1 MVRRPAKWLKF
12 SFTKRNLRN
21 CGKTHLAQHLAQIN
35 IRFLVIFGHPH
46 SSFQNPRNFGGRIL
60 QVDVMR
66 TRGNHPAFGVE
77 MRESLGGNDAI
88 ATSFLP
94 VPKMVDFRIREST
107 PQILLI
113 QV

>member
-1 MVRRPAKWLKF
+1 
-12 SFTKRNLRN
+12 
-21 CGKTHLAQHLAQIN
+21 
-35 IRFLVIFGHPH
+35 
-46 SSFQNPRNFGGRIL
+46 
-60 QVDVMR
+60 MR